1 MELLGGRDDYEGT
14 YANEI
19 QSENYE
25 MSWDRSFKVKK
36 FDRVCPLDRYKKRV
50 SVAPISFIEEK
61 NNVELVTNNTGIKKE
76 LLQHLKETHKE
87 KPQEIMVL
95 ENTKP
100 TTEKAMEIIERIYNI
115 ETLQL
120 KKNLKLAKDSEVL
133 VDELMK
139 LMSPLITDEYN
150 NEFLAN
156 KISVLDAHY
165 VGSLKLINYL
175 TKLTQLKLKRLEQEN
190 NQLSISRHLA
200 SKYNKYSEDYSF
212 NFNEVYDI
220 FDHPQAMKGP
230 SKWSFSRTT
239 LLGHEK
245 SLSQTSNINCDFCAA
260 SLLILK

>member
-1 MELLGGRDDYEGT
+1 MELLGGKDAYEGT

-19 QSENYE
+19 QSVNYE
-25 MSWDRSFKVKK
+25 MSWDRSFMVKK
-36 FDRVCPLDRYKKRV
+36 FDTVCPSDRYKKRIPFIPV
-50 SVAPISFIEEK
+50 SFLEEK
-61 NNVELVTNNTGIKKE
+61 NNVELITNNTGIKKE
-76 LLQHLKETHKE
+76 FLQNLKEIHKQ
-87 KPQEIMVL
+87 KPQDIMVL

-100 TTEKAMEIIERIYNI
+100 TTEKALEIIERIYNI

-139 LMSPLITDEYN
+139 LMAPLIIDEYN
-150 NEFLAN
+150 NDFLAN
-156 KISVLDAHY
+156 KISVIDAHY
-165 VGSLKLINYL
+165 IGSLKLINYL

-230 SKWSFSRTT
+230 SKWAFSRTT

-245 SLSQTSNINCDFCAA
+245 SISQTSNINCEFCAA